1 MGKSQWGA
9 VFPTISARWVG
20 SLSWHELSSIVW
32 MEEMTRRCQI
42 WMLGGE
48 IIKLSQKLD
57 CTNIGKNKNWAASKT
72 GQRFGSHPYKL
83 SRRLSRLFR
92 ARSFGFRDGICFI
105 IYHNIV
111 RGCFRGKL
119 PVNDVVHEYLHALLL
134 STCLRRCFRGSTLTL
149 THSFRRAF
157 ARGVEVL
164 LSRGVPHMNLNSKSL
179 HGGFWCCSI
188 EKDLLPWRKWPM
200 SSSTPW

>member
-32 MEEMTRRCQI
+32 MEEMTRRCQLC
-42 WMLGGE
+42 MLGGQ

-57 CTNIGKNKNWAASKT
+57 CTNIGKNKNWAASET

-92 ARSFGFRDGICFI
+92 ARIFGFRNG
-105 IYHNIV
+105 IYHNC
-111 RGCFRGKL
+111 RSR
-119 PVNDVVHEYLHALLL
+119 
-134 STCLRRCFRGSTLTL
+134 
-149 THSFRRAF
+149 
-157 ARGVEVL
+157 L
-164 LSRGVPHMNLNSKSL
+164 LSRKIARKWCCTWIFTCASTIYLPSPLLSRLDLDALLSQRVPHMNLNSKSL